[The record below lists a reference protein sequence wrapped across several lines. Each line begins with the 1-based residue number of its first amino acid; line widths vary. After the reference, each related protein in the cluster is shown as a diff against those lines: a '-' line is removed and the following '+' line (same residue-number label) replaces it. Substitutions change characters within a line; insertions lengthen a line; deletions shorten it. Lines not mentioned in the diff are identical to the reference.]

1 MEALRAAA
9 RRLDAFPK
17 VSDDY
22 VVRSRAGGA
31 LTLACAACCL
41 LLFLSEARYHLAATS
56 RTHLTVDSG
65 RDAWAEK
72 LHVEINV
79 SFPEVPCGMLSLEA
93 LDVSGEMVLE
103 LHASHVRKVSW
114 EERGR
119 ATCIALLTLSAL
131 AARKLSLMT
140 VVKA

>member
-1 MEALRAAA
+1 M
-9 RRLDAFPK
+9 
-17 VSDDY
+17 S
-22 VVRSRAGGA
+22 
-31 LTLACAACCL
+31 CCL

>member
-93 LDVSGEMVLE
+93 LDVSGEM
-103 LHASHVRKVSW
+103 ACS
-114 EERGR
+114 
-119 ATCIALLTLSAL
+119 TTSARQG
-131 AARKLSLMT
+131 AARWCSSCTPAMCGR
-140 VVKA
+140 